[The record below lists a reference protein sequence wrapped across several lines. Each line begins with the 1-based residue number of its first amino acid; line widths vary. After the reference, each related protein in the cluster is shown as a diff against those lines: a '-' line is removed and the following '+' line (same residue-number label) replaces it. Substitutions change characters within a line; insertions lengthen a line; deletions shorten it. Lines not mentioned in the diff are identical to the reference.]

1 MSGGSME
8 YMYSK
13 DPLEQLGLL
22 RRYLD
27 TIETLLEQVA
37 GPWRGRR
44 VTGGKLRSNRSSTK
58 RPVLLYIPP
67 SPRCGRATCER
78 RGSDGLF
85 R

>member
-27 TIETLLEQVA
+27 TIETLARAASDRWEAPLESVEHEEA
-37 GPWRGRR
+37 SIALH
-44 VTGGKLRSNRSSTK
+44 TALSALRPGDLRK
-58 RPVLLYIPP
+58 E
-67 SPRCGRATCER
+67 GE
-78 RGSDGLF
+78 
-85 R
+85 